1 MGVLAQDQAQLQRKI
16 RLLRQCGR
24 IQYRSAERDFR
35 WRVLRKRT
43 AGLIPAQQRAI
54 TIVISEPLAKSKWRP
69 GKSRGGRGRGCV
81 EESNTWE
88 LT

>member
-1 MGVLAQDQAQLQRKI
+1 MGVLAQGQAQLQRKF

-54 TIVISEPLAKSKWRP
+54 TIVISEPLAKSKWRRANP
-69 GKSRGGRGRGCV
+69 SGTRGGDV
-81 EESNTWE
+81 
-88 LT
+88 